1 MQKCI
6 KIYYS
11 IVVWSSTCF
20 GQHAAHHQEL
30 KTALAASGFAYM
42 RGCWM
47 LRLLDA
53 DSIQQPQR
61 PTTSNVCKTRD
72 CWCSFEL
79 LVMGGL
85 SPETCWAL
93 YKYGIINFDTLL
105 HLVGYF
111 CMNLKIQCIWN
122 SDLYHYVLFRYWNNS
137 EPVCF
142 KDGAVL
148 HGSSTI
154 QYGNASL
161 PCGSHCYGWLIQG
174 TETYYNSQCHCSK
187 LK

>member
-1 MQKCI
+1 MN
-6 KIYYS
+6 S
-11 IVVWSSTCF
+11 IASCTSSF
-20 GQHAAHHQEL
+20 W
-30 KTALAASGFAYM
+30 FYI
-42 RGCWM
+42 RV
-47 LRLLDA
+47 RLLNVEDA
-53 DSIQQPQR
+53 GRCQDKSMYSYLDSIQQPQR